1 MSNEKSFMWGAICF
15 AAAAFFMF
23 LSIILLGAIVVAPA
37 KFTTCFS
44 IACIFAITGLAF
56 LSGPRSYVKKLFVE
70 ENRIPSFVLIF
81 SFLFGLYFSMI
92 AGSYILSLIFCILQL
107 NALLYFFCKTS
118 AINKST
124 LTWFFTTLWASLKVM
139 FSRGA

>member
-1 MSNEKSFMWGAICF
+1 MWGTICF
-15 AAAAFFMF
+15 CASGFFMF
-23 LSIILLGAIVVAPA
+23 LSLILLGAIVVAPA

-44 IACIFAITGLAF
+44 IACIFAIAGLAF
-56 LSGPRSYVKKLFVE
+56 LSGPRTYVKKLFIE

-92 AGSYILSLIFCILQL
+92 AGSYLLSLIFCILQL

-118 AINKST
+118 AINKNT
-124 LTWFFTTLWASLKVM
+124 LTWFLKTIWASLSVM
-139 FSRGA
+139 FSRGG

>member
-15 AAAAFFMF
+15 GAAGFFIF
-23 LSIILLGAIVVAPA
+23 LSLLLLGAIVVAPA

-44 IACIFAITGLAF
+44 IACIFAIAGLAF
-56 LSGPRSYVKKLFVE
+56 LSGPRTYIKRLFVE

-92 AGSYILSLIFCILQL
+92 AGSYLLSLLFCILQL
-107 NALLYFFCKTS
+107 NALMYFFCKTS
-118 AINKST
+118 AINKTT
-124 LTWFFTTLWASLKVM
+124 LEWFFKTAWASLSLL
-139 FSRGA
+139 FRRS